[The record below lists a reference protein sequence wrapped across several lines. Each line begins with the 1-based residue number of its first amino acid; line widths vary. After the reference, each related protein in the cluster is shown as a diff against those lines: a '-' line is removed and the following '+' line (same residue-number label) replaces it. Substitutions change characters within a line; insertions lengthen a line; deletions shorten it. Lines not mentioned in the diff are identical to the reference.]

1 MRLMRKRDFARK
13 GGGNACPKDRTNKVD
28 NISLEDSMKENS
40 PIPHTGNNL
49 LSDADQRWSKRT
61 LRTKID
67 GMIYERTTI
76 AKPK

>member
-1 MRLMRKRDFARK
+1 
-13 GGGNACPKDRTNKVD
+13 
-28 NISLEDSMKENS
+28 MKENS